1 MIEAVHI
8 KSIEDFDRDP
18 NGYLIVR
25 PNTTYVIGNPLSISF
40 WAKRKVKRF
49 NKARYQKVLLSI
61 KGLKPQPMT
70 GVIVED
76 NNVL

>member
-25 PNTTYVIGNPLSISF
+25 PNTNYVICNPIGICF

-49 NKARYQKVLLSI
+49 NKARYQKVLLSV
-61 KGLKPQPMT
+61 KGIKPQPMT
-70 GVIVED
+70 GAIVEA
-76 NNVL
+76 NG